1 MFLFSFLFFSFLS
14 FLLSFFQLSNEVTYA
29 ELCLSRPTALS
40 TLATD
45 TKLTGIVSGIGSLS
59 TLEGYGK
66 PCTRETTIYACID
79 HNTRSLKGDP
89 SPPPLPFTLA
99 PLSTRSTFQDC
110 NVSTMS
116 GKHPTRE
123 VVTVRTPLIS
133 TQESCV

>member
-1 MFLFSFLFFSFLS
+1 MFFFSS
-14 FLLSFFQLSNEVTYA
+14 FFFSSSPSLFQLSNEVTYA

-45 TKLTGIVSGIGSLS
+45 TKLTGGISGIGSLS

-79 HNTRSLKGDP
+79 HNNTRSLKGDP